1 MHVRGG
7 HRVAATALL
16 VVAASAGF
24 GISFS
29 LAQSPAGPAKP
40 SAPTPSVRP
49 SASPSASASIPISG
63 AMVRVKGGTFM
74 MGSTSASTTELRAH
88 SVSVGPFDIDVTE
101 VTVAAYKA
109 CVAANACTPA
119 TEDKDGSQD
128 MCTWFQRNPALP
140 INCISPPQGEDFC
153 KWAGKRLPTEA
164 EWEFAARGTDGRL
177 YAWGSDAPLDQ
188 LCWSGASKFKTTT
201 RGQVNTCPVS
211 SHPLDRSPFG
221 ALDMAGNVSE
231 WTSSGFCDFNPE
243 PCAPSPGMRVHR
255 GGNHFDTGPEMVRAT
270 YRIREAALWG
280 YTQVGA
286 RCARSVSP

>member
-1 MHVRGG
+1 
-7 HRVAATALL
+7 
-16 VVAASAGF
+16 
-24 GISFS
+24 
-29 LAQSPAGPAKP
+29 
-40 SAPTPSVRP
+40 
-49 SASPSASASIPISG
+49 
-63 AMVRVKGGTFM
+63 MVRVPGGTFT
-74 MGSTSASTTELRAH
+74 MGSTSASTAELRAH
-88 SVSVGPFDIDVTE
+88 SVSVAPFDIDTTE

-119 TEDKDGSQD
+119 TEDKDGAQD

-140 INCISPPQGEDFC
+140 INCISPPQGEAFC

-177 YAWGSDAPLDQ
+177 YPWGSDAPLDQ

-201 RGQVNTCPVS
+201 RGQVTTCPVS

-221 ALDMAGNVSE
+221 AVDMAGNVSE

-255 GGNHFDTGPEMVRAT
+255 GGYHFDTGPEMVRAT
-270 YRIREAALWG
+270 YRTREAALWG